1 MELRSDPK
9 SMPVRLIVA
18 ALLCLATVFA
28 QESDP
33 TSYPIRHVSRPGGS
47 VLGSKTRVGAN
58 SLQSLATVET
68 LPFWAATAGSY
79 TCQMIGNNPM
89 VAQTSQ
95 STTIPVPIVPG
106 TCTAQSPLSLSLAF
120 PLFGSLNYAPGG
132 TSVGNTQFV
141 DAFQRANFWKYTGP
155 SGINPSYHILLAG
168 SAATPITI
176 TVPAAYGTTS
186 PATCGLLGRIELKWL
201 DSYLQTTVFPQL
213 ATAGI
218 LPSHF
223 PVFLLANV
231 VMYQN
236 TMATCCALGF
246 HSDFNNPNFGG
257 TVQTYAVADFDT
269 SGSFSA
275 ATDINTLAH
284 EVAEWLDDP
293 LGSNPTP
300 AWGRTGQVAGCRTN
314 LEVADPLNGTSQNIT
329 MSNAYT
335 YHVPELAFVSWFYKH
350 VPSFGVN
357 GWYSSNGTFT
367 QPAAT
372 CYLSATTLSITPTTM
387 AAGASATVTI
397 KTAASGSIG
406 TPTGKVTLNTSAAAT
421 VGTYALTKGA
431 YTGTVA
437 FPAGSYSVTANYPGD
452 LSFGPSSSAA
462 VALKVGAPTVSLSP
476 ISLTFASTAIGSSG
490 TAQIIT
496 LANKGTAPLTGI
508 SVSLAGAAPRDFSRS
523 TTCAATLA
531 VNATCS
537 ISVTFKPTATG
548 PRTASVSVADNSVP
562 LTGTAVGTPTVSLS
576 PTALTFA
583 SAPQVLTLTNKGT
596 GDLTGISVSLG
607 GAAPGDFSRTTTCP
621 ATLAVNATCSIS
633 VTFKPTVSG
642 TRTATVSL
650 TNNATGSPQ
659 LVPLT
664 GTAVAATS
672 PATAIISV
680 TAFAFSSTP
689 VGTSTAPQNVILMN
703 TGSATLSGIAISIT
717 DSNPTDFPF
726 TTTCAA
732 TLAAGSNC
740 AIAVTFRPSAAG
752 TRSATLNVRT
762 ALSSKAQTTTM
773 SGPGVALAA
782 PVVTLGASSLVFAS
796 TTIGTSTAAKTVT
809 VTNSGTAP
817 LTITRITIGGT
828 TPVDYAQTN
837 NCTTSLAVKASCTV
851 SVVFKPTAK
860 GNRSATLNIA
870 GNATGSPRQV
880 SLTGTGK

>member
-1 MELRSDPK
+1 
-9 SMPVRLIVA
+9 
-18 ALLCLATVFA
+18 
-28 QESDP
+28 
-33 TSYPIRHVSRPGGS
+33 
-47 VLGSKTRVGAN
+47 
-58 SLQSLATVET
+58 
-68 LPFWAATAGSY
+68 
-79 TCQMIGNNPM
+79 
-89 VAQTSQ
+89 
-95 STTIPVPIVPG
+95 
-106 TCTAQSPLSLSLAF
+106 
-120 PLFGSLNYAPGG
+120 
-132 TSVGNTQFV
+132 
-141 DAFQRANFWKYTGP
+141 
-155 SGINPSYHILLAG
+155 
-168 SAATPITI
+168 
-176 TVPAAYGTTS
+176 
-186 PATCGLLGRIELKWL
+186 
-201 DSYLQTTVFPQL
+201 
-213 ATAGI
+213 
-218 LPSHF
+218 
-223 PVFLLANV
+223 
-231 VMYQN
+231 
-236 TMATCCALGF
+236 
-246 HSDFNNPNFGG
+246 
-257 TVQTYAVADFDT
+257 
-269 SGSFSA
+269 
-275 ATDINTLAH
+275 
-284 EVAEWLDDP
+284 
-293 LGSNPTP
+293 
-300 AWGRTGQVAGCRTN
+300 
-314 LEVADPLNGTSQNIT
+314 
-329 MSNAYT
+329 
-335 YHVPELAFVSWFYKH
+335 
-350 VPSFGVN
+350 
-357 GWYSSNGTFT
+357 
-367 QPAAT
+367 
-372 CYLSATTLSITPTTM
+372 M

-406 TPTGKVTLNTSAAAT
+406 TPTGKVTLNTSAGAT
-421 VGTYALTKGA
+421 FGTYALTKGA

-476 ISLTFASTAIGSSG
+476 ISLTFASTSIGSSG
-490 TAQIIT
+490 AAQIIT

-508 SVSLAGAAPRDFSRS
+508 SVSLAGAAPGDFSRS

-562 LTGTAVGTPTVSLS
+562 LTGTAVGTPAVSLS
-576 PTALTFA
+576 PTALTFASTTVGAA

-633 VTFKPTVSG
+633 VTFKPTASG

-717 DSNPTDFPF
+717 GSNPTDFPF

-837 NCTTSLAVKASCTV
+837 NCTTSLAVKASCTI

>member
-1 MELRSDPK
+1 MYR
-9 SMPVRLIVA
+9 PV
-18 ALLCLATVFA
+18 
-28 QESDP
+28 
-33 TSYPIRHVSRPGGS
+33 
-47 VLGSKTRVGAN
+47 
-58 SLQSLATVET
+58 
-68 LPFWAATAGSY
+68 
-79 TCQMIGNNPM
+79 
-89 VAQTSQ
+89 
-95 STTIPVPIVPG
+95 
-106 TCTAQSPLSLSLAF
+106 SPLPLSLAF

-155 SGINPSYHILLAG
+155 SGINPSYYILLAG

-201 DSYLQTTVFPQL
+201 DSYLQTTVFPRL

-236 TMATCCALGF
+236 IVTNCCYLGYR
-246 HSDFNNPNFGG
+246 SDFNNPSFGG

-300 AWGRTGQVAGCRTN
+300 SWGRTGQVAGCRTN

-335 YHVPELAFVSWFYKH
+335 HHVPELAFVSWFCKD

-372 CYLSATTLSITPTTM
+372 SYLSATTLSITPTTM
-387 AAGASATVTI
+387 AAGASATVTF
-397 KTAASGSIG
+397 KTAAAGSTG
-406 TPTGKVTLNTSAAAT
+406 TPTGSVTLNTSAGAT
-421 VGTYALTKGA
+421 VGTFTLTKGT
-431 YTGTVA
+431 YTGTIA

-476 ISLTFASTAIGSSG
+476 ISLTFASTSIGSSG
-490 TAQIIT
+490 AAQIIT

-508 SVSLAGAAPRDFSRS
+508 SVSLAGAAPGDFSRT
-523 TTCAATLA
+523 TTCVATLA

-548 PRTASVSVADNSVP
+548 
-562 LTGTAVGTPTVSLS
+562 TAVGTPTVSLS

-583 SAPQVLTLTNKGT
+583 STPQVLTLTNKGT
-596 GDLTGISVSLG
+596 GDLTGINIILAG
-607 GAAPGDFSRTTTCP
+607 TAPGDF
-621 ATLAVNATCSIS
+621 A
-633 VTFKPTVSG
+633 
-642 TRTATVSL
+642 
-650 TNNATGSPQ
+650 
-659 LVPLT
+659 
-664 GTAVAATS
+664 
-672 PATAIISV
+672 
-680 TAFAFSSTP
+680 
-689 VGTSTAPQNVILMN
+689 
-703 TGSATLSGIAISIT
+703 
-717 DSNPTDFPF
+717 
-726 TTTCAA
+726 
-732 TLAAGSNC
+732 
-740 AIAVTFRPSAAG
+740 
-752 TRSATLNVRT
+752 
-762 ALSSKAQTTTM
+762 
-773 SGPGVALAA
+773 
-782 PVVTLGASSLVFAS
+782 
-796 TTIGTSTAAKTVT
+796 
-809 VTNSGTAP
+809 
-817 LTITRITIGGT
+817 
-828 TPVDYAQTN
+828 
-837 NCTTSLAVKASCTV
+837 
-851 SVVFKPTAK
+851 
-860 GNRSATLNIA
+860 
-870 GNATGSPRQV
+870 
-880 SLTGTGK
+880 

>member
-1 MELRSDPK
+1 MYR
-9 SMPVRLIVA
+9 PV
-18 ALLCLATVFA
+18 
-28 QESDP
+28 
-33 TSYPIRHVSRPGGS
+33 
-47 VLGSKTRVGAN
+47 
-58 SLQSLATVET
+58 
-68 LPFWAATAGSY
+68 
-79 TCQMIGNNPM
+79 
-89 VAQTSQ
+89 
-95 STTIPVPIVPG
+95 
-106 TCTAQSPLSLSLAF
+106 SPLPLSLAF

-141 DAFQRANFWKYTGP
+141 DAFQRADFWKYTGP
-155 SGINPSYHILLAG
+155 PGINPNYHILLAG
-168 SAATPITI
+168 SAAKPITI
-176 TVPAAYGTTS
+176 TVPAAYGTTAAA
-186 PATCGLLGRIELKWL
+186 PCGILGRMELNWF
-201 DSYLQTTVFPQL
+201 DAYLHTTIFPQL

-257 TVQTYAVADFDT
+257 SVQTYAVADFDT

-314 LEVADPLNGTSQNIT
+314 LEVADPLNGTGQTVT

-452 LSFGPSSSAA
+452 LSFGPGSSAA

-476 ISLTFASTAIGSSG
+476 ISLTFASTSIGSSG
-490 TAQIIT
+490 AAQIIT

-508 SVSLAGAAPRDFSRS
+508 SVSLAGAAPGDFSRS

-562 LTGTAVGTPTVSLS
+562 LTGTAVGTPAVSLS
-576 PTALTFA
+576 PTALTFASTTVGAA

-621 ATLAVNATCSIS
+621 ATLAVNATCYIS
-633 VTFKPTVSG
+633 VTFKPTASG

-717 DSNPTDFPF
+717 GSNPTDFPF

-828 TPVDYAQTN
+828 TPVDYTQTN
-837 NCTTSLAVKASCTV
+837 NCTTSLAVKARCTV

-870 GNATGSPRQV
+870 GNATGSPRQI